1 MDYLIAC
8 IGGYYCYRGQS
19 HHDQVMDNIAEESDR
34 LMTLFQQPT
43 IMASL
48 HKTRVLFALRLLE
61 LKKAVDLLL
70 LLSSLLDNPPMEV
83 PRATSYYQQRQRP
96 TGTRIA
102 GFV

>member
-48 HKTRVLFALRLLE
+48 H
-61 LKKAVDLLL
+61 
-70 LLSSLLDNPPMEV
+70 
-83 PRATSYYQQRQRP
+83 
-96 TGTRIA
+96 
-102 GFV
+102 

>member
-48 HKTRVLFALRLLE
+48 HKTCSFCVASPGTE
-61 LKKAVDLLL
+61 KKPLIFCCC
-70 LLSSLLDNPPMEV
+70 STSLLDNPPHGG
-83 PRATSYYQQRQRP
+83 ATCY
-96 TGTRIA
+96 
-102 GFV
+102 